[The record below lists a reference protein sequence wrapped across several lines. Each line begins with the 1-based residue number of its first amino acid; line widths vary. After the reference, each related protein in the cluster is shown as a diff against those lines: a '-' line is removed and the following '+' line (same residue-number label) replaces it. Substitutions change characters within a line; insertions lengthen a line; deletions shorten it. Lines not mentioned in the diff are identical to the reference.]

1 MEAEQNLPFEVG
13 QLGESKSFKDGFR
26 GAWFRCKI
34 KDYRMRGAEPTV
46 ALEYY
51 DFPDEKITRMNLYRL
66 NPAEKHTG
74 VKKKHLMLRP
84 GYPQIY
90 LRSQM
95 PDVTDISEVVGVVDR
110 PWKVGDTVDWFK
122 DGCYWSASITNKQ
135 DDELVEVEFPR
146 PPVGEGGVYVVPG
159 KELRPSLDWTPELG
173 WTVPI
178 PKVGETSEPCVC
190 LIHPTSPG
198 IIRNNNIGT
207 GETSPFKFSP
217 SSVSS
222 YGSASSF
229 PPGFS
234 LDSSDKEIL
243 IKPSGDLLKKQ
254 KTGTTNMKNGGSD
267 KTTLSSC
274 ISSTHSDTSE
284 SVSARKIRPP
294 RDQNNSCG
302 SSKKMRKTETDS
314 TLSDMIESS
323 IMDLEVLVN
332 RVKWLKGA
340 LDYGT
345 EFSTTM
351 KPSWKFLGT
360 RTSLGD

>member
-34 KDYRMRGAEPTV
+34 KDYKMRGAEPTV

-95 PDVTDISEVVGVVDR
+95 PDISDISEVVGVVDR
-110 PWKVGDTVDWFK
+110 PWKVGDMVDWFK
-122 DGCYWSASITNKQ
+122 DGCYCLCSPWQK
-135 DDELVEVEFPR
+135 
-146 PPVGEGGVYVVPG
+146 
-159 KELRPSLDWTPELG
+159 LRPSLDWTPELG

-190 LIHPTSPG
+190 LIHPTNPG
-198 IIRNNNIGT
+198 IIRNNSIGT

-254 KTGTTNMKNGGSD
+254 KTGTNHNKHEER
-267 KTTLSSC
+267 
-274 ISSTHSDTSE
+274 THSDTSE

-294 RDQNNSCG
+294 RDRNNSCG
-302 SSKKMRKTETDS
+302 SSKKMKKRESDS

-340 LDYGT
+340 LEHGA

-360 RTSLGD
+360 RASLGD